1 MARRESRWTRVYWG
15 SDDEDKRWYI
25 RLIPDFMDVES
36 CGLGHGLSISGNVFA
51 TREEAEK
58 AADFYDKFFDKMAE
72 ELIQDYKESQEPK
85 VNGIVIADGYGY
97 TIVNGTK
104 FYHDDDIQ

>member
-72 ELIQDYKESQEPK
+72 EIIAEFHEVK
-85 VNGIVIADGYGY
+85 VEEGTVMVDGHGY
-97 TIVNGTK
+97 TIVK
-104 FYHDDDIQ
+104 